1 MQSRL
6 ARGSLALALFAAV
19 LAGCSNSSDS
29 TAPTPPVTGP
39 TFNFAFPAT
48 GTAATPGTSN
58 KRVFTAGEVGSWAYR
73 CIPHGS
79 SGMTGTV
86 NVVVGAADS
95 AFVSV
100 GFGNAPV
107 FNPATVTIDT
117 GGYVRWANVSNMAI
131 HTVSRP

>member
-6 ARGSLALALFAAV
+6 ARASLALALFAAV

-39 TFNFAFPAT
+39 TFNYAFPQT
-48 GTAATPGTSN
+48 GTSN
-58 KRVFTAGEVGSWAYR
+58 KRVFTGAEVGSWAYR
-73 CIPHGS
+73 CIPHGA

-95 AFVSV
+95 ALVSV
-100 GFGNAPV
+100 GFGNALV
-107 FNPATVTIDT
+107 FNPATVSIDT
-117 GGYVRWANVSNMAI
+117 GGYVRWVNVSNMTI